1 MSQSQ
6 VKIHVMGKPMWVPSA
21 CVEGRTV
28 ISAGKM
34 LKVAAVMDEELVE
47 GETVADPEAFVSQVK
62 HTELNADIF
71 TFAQKLPEVVPKYKY
86 RTEWD
91 SAAVIPIT
99 SYSEWFEKRAEYDV
113 RKAVKRA
120 NRLGVVVR
128 LAEFDDAFVEGVC
141 RIYNESPTR
150 QGRAFWHY
158 QKSFND
164 VKDESATYS
173 ERSVFIG
180 AYYNEELIGFVKMVR
195 VGPIAR
201 TLHVISEKKHFDKKP
216 TNALIAKTVEICELS
231 GLSHLVYGTY
241 ASGDPKN
248 SLTEFKRRNGFE
260 EVLVPRYH
268 IPLTLK
274 GRIAL
279 RWNLHRQMAARLPEG
294 VTTQLRRVRGLWYGR
309 KARSSGEMTERRR
322 A

>member
-62 HTELNADIF
+62 HTQLNADIF

-241 ASGDPKN
+241 ASGDRIQASEWIRRGIGAAVSHPSDAKGKN
-248 SLTEFKRRNGFE
+248 RAQMEPSPPNGSTAPGGSDHPTAEGSRTVVRTESSVVGRND
-260 EVLVPRYH
+260 R
-268 IPLTLK
+268 T
-274 GRIAL
+274 
-279 RWNLHRQMAARLPEG
+279 
-294 VTTQLRRVRGLWYGR
+294 
-309 KARSSGEMTERRR
+309 
-322 A
+322 